1 LRFAHHLRPERSI
14 TSIDRESTM
23 HNRFLAFALVAASL
37 CGASVAFAQASGL
50 DRNTPDTPQFT
61 APEAPA
67 RADRRPEA
75 PARPAARGEQGRTD
89 ATPRQR
95 DDTRRDQARRDHDGR
110 DGQRRDADRRH
121 GERRDW
127 DRREPQRRDYGYV
140 VPRPYFVPAPP
151 VYYSAP
157 PVYYGGVPQP
167 YYPGYAVP
175 QVFRA
180 GDYLPPEFLGPQYA
194 VADWY
199 WRGLS
204 APPYGY
210 QWVLLAPDNYALVAL
225 GTGQIVSLV
234 VTR

>member
-1 LRFAHHLRPERSI
+1 
-14 TSIDRESTM
+14 M
-23 HNRFLAFALVAASL
+23 
-37 CGASVAFAQASGL
+37 
-50 DRNTPDTPQFT
+50 
-61 APEAPA
+61 
-67 RADRRPEA
+67 
-75 PARPAARGEQGRTD
+75 
-89 ATPRQR
+89 
-95 DDTRRDQARRDHDGR
+95 
-110 DGQRRDADRRH
+110 
-121 GERRDW
+121 
-127 DRREPQRRDYGYV
+127 
-140 VPRPYFVPAPP
+140 PRPYFAPAPP
-151 VYYSAP
+151 VYYGAP

-167 YYPGYAVP
+167 YDPGYAVP

-210 QWVLLAPDNYALVAL
+210 QWVVLAPDNYALVAL